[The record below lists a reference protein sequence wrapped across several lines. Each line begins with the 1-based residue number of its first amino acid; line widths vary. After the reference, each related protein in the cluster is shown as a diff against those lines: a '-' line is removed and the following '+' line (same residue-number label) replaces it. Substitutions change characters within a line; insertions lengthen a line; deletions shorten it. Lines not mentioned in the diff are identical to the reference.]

1 MSDAERTLLP
11 LLHAFR
17 AWAEGDGPGD
27 GLASELLRVWSEL
40 APRAS
45 SEDWALGAVE
55 ACIDLWHAWAHAET
69 VPWRARVALIESGGH
84 DWSATLRALASL
96 SAFAELGHDG
106 RETTWDAL
114 LHTAPSRDD
123 MHRALARLTPLV
135 DTHLHPSRLYGVAA
149 VRLAA
154 LGSIDEA
161 LALSRRIDVPEAR
174 ARCLAKLIVGLDPSR
189 AIESL
194 DDAWRDAITAPFDE
208 PHYRLGGL
216 DRLLAIHPSPHAWL
230 RELEDFVETLSPE
243 ARACCPDHD
252 DAHAILA
259 EGWERAGDAARAAH
273 WRARVPSPPI
283 DEPVKDDHVPEADD
297 DDPWALV
304 DAAPSLAPEAI
315 PSVLERALVLAVQP
329 QPRLAGEWRH
339 VLAALAARED
349 LSTEL
354 TTRLRDAALADWQLD
369 DDLPT
374 WVDEATLR
382 AMLRRAIATR
392 RRGAWRACRRG
403 RARALYD
410 PPFDPEQLRPFVPR
424 GQLLATRAA
433 VVGWRTALT
442 ETPRSPSDARWY
454 GMLAAATLPPDEA
467 RPHWCALRGPD
478 GTDALAPVGRNRAAI
493 VTALGGSSAMEAWA
507 LVDALDAH

>member
-1 MSDAERTLLP
+1 VSDAERTLLP
-11 LLHAFR
+11 LLDAFR
-17 AWAEGDGPGD
+17 AWAEDDGPGD
-27 GLASELLRVWSEL
+27 GFAAELLRVWSEL
-40 APRAS
+40 TARAS
-45 SEDWALGAVE
+45 TEDRALGAVE
-55 ACIDLWHAWAHAET
+55 ACIDLWHAWAHAES
-69 VPWRARVALIESGGH
+69 VPWRARVALIDSCAH

-123 MHRALARLTPLV
+123 VHRALALLV
-135 DTHLHPSRLYGVAA
+135 DTRHPPSRLYGVAA

-174 ARCLAKLIVGLDPSR
+174 ARCLATLVIGLDPAR
-189 AIESL
+189 AVESL

-216 DRLLAIHPSPHAWL
+216 DRLLSIHPSPHARL

-243 ARACCPDHD
+243 TRACCPDHD
-252 DAHAILA
+252 DAYAILA

-273 WRARVPSPPI
+273 WRALVPSPPI
-283 DEPVKDDHVPEADD
+283 DEPVEEDAAPEADD

-315 PSVLERALVLAVQP
+315 PSVLERALELAVQP
-329 QPRLAGEWRH
+329 HPRLAAEWRH

-354 TTRLRDAALADWQLD
+354 TTRLRDASLAHWQLD

-382 AMLRRAIATR
+382 VMLRRAIAAR
-392 RRGAWRACRRG
+392 RRGAWRACARG

-424 GQLLATRAA
+424 GELLATRAA
-433 VVGWRTALT
+433 VVGWRAALT
-442 ETPRSPSDARWY
+442 ETRRSPRDAHWY
-454 GMLAAATLPPDEA
+454 RMLAAATLPPVEA

-478 GTDALAPVGRNRAAI
+478 GTSALAPVGRNRAAI
-493 VTALGGSSAMEAWA
+493 VTAIGGHTAMRTWA
-507 LVDALDAH
+507 LVDTLDTD